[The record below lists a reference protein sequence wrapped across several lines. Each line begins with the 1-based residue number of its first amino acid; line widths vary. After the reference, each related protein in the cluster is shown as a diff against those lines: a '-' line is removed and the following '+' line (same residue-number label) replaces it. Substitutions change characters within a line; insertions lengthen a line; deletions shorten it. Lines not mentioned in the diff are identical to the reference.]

1 MAAFRL
7 QIVITNNYFVE
18 EFSSALTEKKFKI
31 SEYLKKR
38 SFS

>member
-18 EFSSALTEKKFKI
+18 EFSSGHTEKKT
-31 SEYLKKR
+31 LKTQNI
-38 SFS
+38 

>member
-18 EFSSALTEKKFKI
+18 EFSSGPTEKNFKN

-38 SFS
+38 SFP